1 MVIAKGKPDSAPR
14 RGRLR
19 RRLGLAATAVVVVTT
34 IVVACPLSIW
44 IRAWVRDRPV
54 VEFLPT
60 GYVDDASRLD
70 RTHVA
75 QVWSIPSDQQEAEAQ
90 LRELIRRARD
100 KRLPIAIGGARHS
113 MGGHTISPDGIV
125 IDMLPFNHMELDPGR
140 QILHVGSGARWR
152 KSSRF
157 SMRADSPSP

>member
-1 MVIAKGKPDSAPR
+1 M
-14 RGRLR
+14 
-19 RRLGLAATAVVVVTT
+19 VVTT

-54 VEFLPT
+54 VEVLPT

-75 QVWSIPSDQQEAEAQ
+75 QVWSIPSDQQEAEPQ
-90 LRELIRRARD
+90 LRELIRRARAE
-100 KRLPIAIGGARHS
+100 RLPIAIGGARHS

-125 IDMLPFNHMELDPGR
+125 IDMLPFNHMELDPRR
-140 QILHVGSGARWR
+140 QILHVGAGARWAQVIP
-152 KSSRF
+152 F
-157 SMRADSPSP
+157 LDAPDSPSP